1 MPAYDTARVASMR
14 CFQLCGF
21 VLVCALAFSGPSM
34 ARASQPQTLDV
45 KPAAALINPTI
56 YSKDLAYRLV
66 PLTKDEFGP
75 LARAWLEIVRVKTEE
90 IAERQ
95 VELLHDPSAATGEA
109 YQAIAKMVEDR
120 ARLFERFSMVV
131 NALQDKG
138 GDEALVTELRAY
150 RESVCSARLYSRA
163 RKPSPWLSSRG

>member
-1 MPAYDTARVASMR
+1 
-14 CFQLCGF
+14 
-21 VLVCALAFSGPSM
+21 VLPNLPS
-34 ARASQPQTLDV
+34 SP
-45 KPAAALINPTI
+45 
-56 YSKDLAYRLV
+56 LAYRLV

-138 GDEALVTELRAY
+138 GDEALVTE
-150 RESVCSARLYSRA
+150 RESVCSTRLYSRA